1 MPQPDGL
8 STGQRLRRGRLAMNW
23 SQERLAEAL
32 ETSVMTVRRWEHDV
46 VLPQPRFREQLC
58 RLFQR
63 SNEELFGAAISA
75 REDTAAR
82 PVLWTVPHPQNPYFV
97 GRESI
102 LVAIHTLLASTQPV
116 AQARAVALTG
126 LGGVGKT
133 QTVIEYACR
142 YASAYAGGVF
152 WLAAEAAE
160 SLTTS
165 LQQIA
170 DLLQLP
176 ESQAAGQSQMVTA
189 VQRWFTTHQG
199 WLLIGDNVEDLDL
212 LQTVLPPARHGSLL
226 LTTRGQ
232 TLGTLAELVE
242 LPPMSDE
249 EGALLVLRRSRRLGM
264 IAQSEFGPITLPD
277 DLETARTTEL
287 VRLLD
292 GLPLALDQAGGYI
305 EETGCGVTDYLQRY
319 YGQRKRLLARR
330 GVHAGAHPASVTAT
344 LQLSVQWIE
353 REHPAA
359 VELLRLC
366 AFLHSE
372 AIPEELLVTGG
383 PQLGPVLGPVLADL
397 YQFDLTLAALRKAS
411 LVTRHP
417 KTRTLAVHRLV
428 QVVLQDQMEPATLQL
443 WGQRAIGIVAA
454 AFPSVEFAYWSHC
467 ERYLAHAL
475 VCVPLIEQYGSDQ
488 PAGGELL
495 WKAGSYLM
503 ARGRYEE
510 AQPLL
515 VQAVASAERLYGP
528 DHPALL
534 PRLLSRAELCWRQEE
549 HAHAEQLLQR
559 ALTLG
564 EQHLSPIHPQLAEVL
579 RDLAK
584 VYRQQNKDEQAESV
598 YRRALRIQERQLG
611 SEYPETVAVLSHLA
625 TVYQYQGKYERA
637 EPLYQR
643 ALRLQEQQSG
653 PGHPQI
659 TELLNALATL
669 YCLQGKYEQA
679 EQLYRRALRIQE
691 QQVRSDHPETAV
703 VLGNLADLYRQQGR
717 YAQAEPLYVQALHIR
732 EQHVGSEHPEVVAVL
747 GQLASFYHEQ
757 GHLEQAENFYQR
769 ALAIGEQGPASPTL
783 EKIRADSARLK
794 QQGSTQEALNGGQQA
809 YADQPEE
816 AQVALRKQQP

>member
-32 ETSVMTVRRWEHDV
+32 ETSVMTVRRWEHNV

-63 SNEELFGAAISA
+63 SNEELFGAAVSA
-75 REDTAAR
+75 REDTSAR
-82 PVLWTVPHPQNPYFV
+82 PVLWTVPYLQNPYFV

-102 LVAIHTLLASTQPV
+102 LAAMHALLASTQPV
-116 AQARAVALTG
+116 ALARAVALTG

-133 QTVIEYACR
+133 QTAIEYAYR
-142 YASAYAGGVF
+142 YASAYTGGVF
-152 WLAAEAAE
+152 WLAAETAE

-170 DLLQLP
+170 DLCQLP
-176 ESQAAGQSQMVTA
+176 ESQASGQPQMVTA

-212 LQTVLPPARHGSLL
+212 LQTVLPPARQGTLL
-226 LTTRGQ
+226 LTTRCQ
-232 TLGTLAELVE
+232 TLGTLAELIE

-249 EGALLVLRRSRRLGM
+249 EGAMLVLRRSRRLGTM
-264 IAQSEFGPITLPD
+264 TQSELGPAALPD
-277 DLETARTTEL
+277 ALETARTTEL

-305 EETGCGVTDYLQRY
+305 EETGCGIADYLHRY

-372 AIPEELLVTGG
+372 AIPEELLVAGC
-383 PQLGPVLGPVLADL
+383 PHLGPVLGPVMADL

-411 LVTRHP
+411 LVSRHP
-417 KTRTLAVHRLV
+417 ETRTLAVHRLV
-428 QVVLQDQMEPATLQL
+428 QAVLQDQMEPALLEL
-443 WGQRAIGIVAA
+443 WSRRAICVVDA
-454 AFPSVEFAYWSHC
+454 AFPSVEFAHWPHC
-467 ERYLAHAL
+467 ERCLAHAL
-475 VCVPLIEQYGSDQ
+475 VCVPLIDRYGSDL
-488 PAGGELL
+488 PAGGEVL

-515 VQAVASAERLYGP
+515 VQALASAEHLYGP

-534 PRLLSRAELCWRQEE
+534 PRLLRQAELCWRREE
-549 HAHAEQLLQR
+549 YEPAEQLLLR
-559 ALTLG
+559 ALALG
-564 EQHLSPIHPQLAEVL
+564 EQHLSPTHPQIAEVL
-579 RDLAK
+579 SDLAK
-584 VYRQQNKDEQAESV
+584 VYRQQNRCEQAESV
-598 YRRALRIQERQLG
+598 YQRALRIQERQLG

-625 TVYQYQGKYERA
+625 DVYQYQGKYERA

-653 PGHPQI
+653 PWHPQI
-659 TELLNALATL
+659 AEMLNALATL
-669 YCLQGKYEQA
+669 YSHQGKYEQA
-679 EQLYRRALRIQE
+679 EPLYLRALRIQE
-691 QQVRSDHPETAV
+691 HQLRFEDPETAV
-703 VLGNLADLYRQQGR
+703 MLSNLADLYRQQGR
-717 YAQAEPLYVQALHIR
+717 YEQAEPLYLQSLYIR
-732 EQHVGSEHPEVVAVL
+732 EQHVGPEHPEVMAAL
-747 GQLASFYHEQ
+747 CQLASFYHEQ
-757 GHLEQAENFYQR
+757 GQLEQAEVLYQR
-769 ALAIGEQGPASPTL
+769 ALATGEQGSAHL
-783 EKIRADSARLK
+783 ALGKIRADSARLK
-794 QQGSTQEALNGGQQA
+794 QQRGTLQSLNGDHLEG
-809 YADQPEE
+809 
-816 AQVALRKQQP
+816 AQVAVRKPQT